1 MNSKISFDFD
11 FKYIYLLYFFIANF
25 AFFSYNNYQ
34 SQLFKNIYSKI
45 FNNFIYGIISLILY
59 FIMIKFSKYS
69 TKKKNRHKKK
79 ILYPILFM
87 FLLAFIDEIYTSYLI
102 EQYKDTFYDYSS
114 FCLLSIIPFSYFF
127 FKKKIFLHHQLSII
141 LMFISTIIIII
152 FYKKDY
158 IQIILSILYF
168 IIFGFEMSVFKYCM
182 EYYFINVYIV
192 CLNQSIAAII
202 FNLLNIIYNLLISQK
217 INLTDEFWELISNPF
232 RFLLIAILYVCNF
245 MSLKLGIFY
254 LTPSHCMVGISLQCI
269 IFFLFNK
276 EYEKYSNTYFFIIAI
291 IIRFIFEIFSLLIY
305 NEIIILNF
313 CGLAENTRKNI
324 IIREN
329 KEKEKISEIVISDQS
344 DTELDNSTY
353 SDEK

>member
-1 MNSKISFDFD
+1 
-11 FKYIYLLYFFIANF
+11 
-25 AFFSYNNYQ
+25 
-34 SQLFKNIYSKI
+34 
-45 FNNFIYGIISLILY
+45 
-59 FIMIKFSKYS
+59 
-69 TKKKNRHKKK
+69 
-79 ILYPILFM
+79 M

-202 FNLLNIIYNLLISQK
+202 LS
-217 INLTDEFWELISNPF
+217 E
-232 RFLLIAILYVCNF
+232 VCR
-245 MSLKLGIFY
+245 I
-254 LTPSHCMVGISLQCI
+254 T
-269 IFFLFNK
+269 
-276 EYEKYSNTYFFIIAI
+276 
-291 IIRFIFEIFSLLIY
+291 IFSALKFKVFLGSA
-305 NEIIILNF
+305 N
-313 CGLAENTRKNI
+313 
-324 IIREN
+324 
-329 KEKEKISEIVISDQS
+329 QS
-344 DTELDNSTY
+344 PYFKYFPTGFAI
-353 SDEK
+353 